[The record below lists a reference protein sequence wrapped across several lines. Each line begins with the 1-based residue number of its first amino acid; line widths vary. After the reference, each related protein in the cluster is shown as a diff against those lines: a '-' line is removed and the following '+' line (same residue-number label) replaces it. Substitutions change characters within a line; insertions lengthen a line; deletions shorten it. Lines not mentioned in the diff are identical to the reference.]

1 MLNVKKLNKEDK
13 ELLFTIKDIT
23 NKPQSCDHDA
33 TPKYIEDF
41 KNSILNACDLMEQFN
56 NKVFLFLGIEDVRRL
71 LNMYVNSKDYE
82 ERLLLSNIILNNY
95 IVEYYKFLYD
105 YLTDKY

>member
-1 MLNVKKLNKEDK
+1 MLNVKELNKEDK

-23 NKPQSCDHDA
+23 DMPQSYDHDA
-33 TPKYIEDF
+33 TKGYIEDF

-71 LNMYVNSKDYE
+71 LSMYVNSKDIE
-82 ERLLLSNIILNNY
+82 DRLLLSDIILNKYINNY
-95 IVEYYKFLYD
+95 YCYLYD
-105 YLTDKY
+105 YLEK